1 MAYEFNISGIPD
13 IARDVDK
20 VCRTCP
26 DELNTAMK
34 KAAKGWKDL
43 CNSKFPASYDSGKR
57 PFRKNWTTKSTY
69 GVTGIIE
76 ETEIANKAPHFH
88 LVEEGHRKFDFHGN
102 DTGGFVPGRHYA
114 EQTREEWRTEFPK
127 MVQEHLDRALDKGG
141 F

>member
-1 MAYEFNISGIPD
+1 MAKIRSRLQLILIGNPCWIS
-13 IARDVDK
+13 
-20 VCRTCP
+20 TCSALISSG
-26 DELNTAMK
+26 ERSL
-34 KAAKGWKDL
+34 
-43 CNSKFPASYDSGKR
+43 NSKFPASYDSGKR